1 MKGLA
6 VVPAHQHHDPDAIA
20 ARQSKIAALEDEVF
34 QTSVGVVQAMLD
46 FHLVTPDQQ
55 EPPAEWVERWG
66 EAAARQRLAVAKAGW
81 MPNSVKPSG
90 LDVATRIVTGI
101 ARARGSRQQ
110 AMGPGEINVKLV
122 LPPPTSAAQPGA
134 PVYPSKEVE

>member
-6 VVPAHQHHDPDAIA
+6 RIPAAEFRDPEAIA
-20 ARQSKIAALEDEVF
+20 ARQQKIAELEDEVF

-55 EPPAEWVERWG
+55 EPPPDWVEKWG
-66 EAAARQRLAVAKAGW
+66 REAAEQRLRVAKAGW
-81 MPNSVKPSG
+81 MPNSLAPAATG
-90 LDVATRIVTGI
+90 LASRIVTGI

-110 AMGPGEINVKLV
+110 ALGPAEINVKLQ
-122 LPPPTSAAQPGA
+122 LPMPTSAAQPGA
-134 PVYPSKEVE
+134 PVYPSKEIE

>member
-6 VVPAHQHHDPDAIA
+6 RLSAAEHRDPDAIA

-55 EPPAEWVERWG
+55 EPPPEWVEEWG
-66 EAAARQRLAVAKAGW
+66 QQAAEQRLRVAKAGW
-81 MPNSVKPSG
+81 MPNSLKPSG

-110 AMGPGEINVKLV
+110 AIGPAEINVKLH

-134 PVYPSKEVE
+134 PVYPSKEIE

>member
-6 VVPAHQHHDPDAIA
+6 RIPADQHRDPDAIA

-55 EPPAEWVERWG
+55 EPPPEWVAEWG
-66 EAAARQRLAVAKAGW
+66 ELAARQRLAVAKAGW
-81 MPNSVKPSG
+81 MPNSLKPAG
-90 LDVATRIVTGI
+90 LDTAVRIVTGI
-101 ARARGSRQQ
+101 ARARGSRQVGT
-110 AMGPGEINVKLV
+110 GPAEINVKLT
-122 LPPPTSAAQPGA
+122 LPAPTSAVQPGA
-134 PVYPSKEVE
+134 PVYPTKEVE